1 MTGIRAAVFCLGALG
16 SFALAGCGSGSGPFE
31 EKIYTPDGQI
41 REIRVDVQDREIEIS
56 PSGDGRVHLQYSEN
70 NKEYYDI
77 SVNEEQVLEVTGKSA
92 KEWTD
97 YFGGKPSAENRKIWL
112 QIPDQP
118 LNALTLST
126 TNEEISLSPMTVE
139 GSVRIASNGG
149 DIVFE
154 RLEVGNALSLTVKN
168 GDIRGT
174 VMGSC
179 DDFAVQSEVKK
190 GECSLPASK
199 TGGEKILNVS
209 GNNGDVAIEF
219 VSGKPDGKDGFGG
232 EEEQQIPEIVEADWS
247 EYFDGLNGTAVI
259 YDSEEARYTVYNP
272 DLAETR
278 SSPCST
284 FKIVSSAIAMEQG
297 TLKPEDSTRAWSGE
311 VFWNEDWNRDVD
323 FREAFRTSCV
333 WYFRQVIDDI
343 GKERMQE
350 ELEKLRYGNCD
361 ISDWEGRLNTNNSN
375 RALTGFW
382 IESSLK
388 ISPKE
393 QTEVMERI
401 FGSGSD
407 ISEEI
412 QNELKQVMLVPE
424 QGESGVSIYGKT
436 GMGKEKGAV
445 VDAWFTGFAEREEGP
460 VYFCVRLGRNDG
472 RNVSSTQAKEIAVQL
487 VNHFCSVIE

>member
-1 MTGIRAAVFCLGALG
+1 MFGKL
-16 SFALAGCGSGSGPFE
+16 
-31 EKIYTPDGQI
+31 
-41 REIRVDVQDREIEIS
+41 DV
-56 PSGDGRVHLQYSEN
+56 GD
-70 NKEYYDI
+70 
-77 SVNEEQVLEVTGKSA
+77 VL
-92 KEWTD
+92 
-97 YFGGKPSAENRKIWL
+97 R
-112 QIPDQP
+112 
-118 LNALTLST
+118 
-126 TNEEISLSPMTVE
+126 
-139 GSVRIASNGG
+139 
-149 DIVFE
+149 
-154 RLEVGNALSLTVKN
+154 LTVKN
-168 GDIRGT
+168 GDISGT
-174 VMGSC
+174 VKGSY
-179 DDFAVQSEVKK
+179 DDFAIQSEIKK
-190 GECSLPASK
+190 GESTLPDNKA
-199 TGGEKILNVS
+199 GGEKTLNVS
-209 GNNGDVAIEF
+209 GNNGDVVIEF

-232 EEEQQIPEIVEADWS
+232 EEEQQIPEIVEADWA

-297 TLKPEDSTRAWSGE
+297 ILKPEDSTRAWSGE